1 MIHTVYSNSYE
12 VLRVCLMNNIEALG
26 VSTGGAGGASLFER
40 AFEKVPV
47 ITPNNAVEEDLRRA
61 VADRDGIC
69 AGIDFMKL
77 SSWMGFFSKEPMANI
92 VGNEADWMI
101 WDLLRRTGS
110 GSFREGPGRER
121 LRHYLEGRS
130 DEDVWHLARRIA
142 EVFVVYSTYRLDWVL
157 DWLGMH
163 PEMLNDTD
171 ARTTEQKVLERH
183 PDFAW
188 QRDLWRELSSRPSWR
203 GRRFLEGFPDMLRRL
218 AASGGSKRVK
228 LENDFT
234 VTLPDAL
241 HVFVPFVV
249 PPVMLPIIKAY
260 AASGRDVWFY
270 LLNPTSEYWYDL
282 LPRRLFDWKNAP
294 EGAELDGHPLLA
306 DNGGSTRANID
317 RIWRFTAAPDTAA
330 GLSELGVSEELDED
344 AVSRLPQGT
353 RRFLSSDF
361 LKGYAGRHQE
371 IRADMA
377 VANDSYYIERNST
390 DLLSR
395 VQDSILNLDVDLKKT
410 GGGAP
415 LFREDDRSIRFMR
428 SPTPTR
434 ELEALAD
441 WLHAQFAADPGLGPD
456 EVLVVTPDISTAAPL
471 IANVFD
477 SLPSE
482 RRIEWRISG
491 LSGFE
496 ADKAA
501 QAVLGLVELVTGRA
515 TLESF

>member
-26 VSTGGAGGASLFER
+26 VSTGGSGGASLFER

-188 QRDLWRELSSRPSWR
+188 QRDLWRELASRPSWR

-306 DNGGSTRANID
+306 DNGGSTRQHRPNLAIHG
-317 RIWRFTAAPDTAA
+317 RARHGCGPF
-330 GLSELGVSEELDED
+330 
-344 AVSRLPQGT
+344 GT
-353 RRFLSSDF
+353 RCVR
-361 LKGYAGRHQE
+361 
-371 IRADMA
+371 
-377 VANDSYYIERNST
+377 
-390 DLLSR
+390 
-395 VQDSILNLDVDLKKT
+395 
-410 GGGAP
+410 GA
-415 LFREDDRSIRFMR
+415 R
-428 SPTPTR
+428 
-434 ELEALAD
+434 
-441 WLHAQFAADPGLGPD
+441 
-456 EVLVVTPDISTAAPL
+456 
-471 IANVFD
+471 
-477 SLPSE
+477 
-482 RRIEWRISG
+482 
-491 LSGFE
+491 
-496 ADKAA
+496 
-501 QAVLGLVELVTGRA
+501 
-515 TLESF
+515 

>member
-26 VSTGGAGGASLFER
+26 VSTGGSGGASLFER

-163 PEMLNDTD
+163 SEMLNDTD

-188 QRDLWRELSSRPSWR
+188 QRDLWRELASRPSWR

-270 LLNPTSEYWYDL
+270 LLNP
-282 LPRRLFDWKNAP
+282 
-294 EGAELDGHPLLA
+294 
-306 DNGGSTRANID
+306 RANTGTTFC
-317 RIWRFTAAPDTAA
+317 RAGSSTGRTPPRAPSST
-330 GLSELGVSEELDED
+330 GI
-344 AVSRLPQGT
+344 
-353 RRFLSSDF
+353 RFLPTT
-361 LKGYAGRHQE
+361 AGRPAPTSTE
-371 IRADMA
+371 SGDSRPRPTRLRAF
-377 VANDSYYIERNST
+377 RNSVCPRSSMRT
-390 DLLSR
+390 PSVVCRREPAGSCRRTSSR
-395 VQDSILNLDVDLKKT
+395 DMRAGIRRSVPTWPLPTTATTSSGT
-410 GGGAP
+410 AP
-415 LFREDDRSIRFMR
+415 IFSPACRTRS
-428 SPTPTR
+428 
-434 ELEALAD
+434 
-441 WLHAQFAADPGLGPD
+441 
-456 EVLVVTPDISTAAPL
+456 
-471 IANVFD
+471 
-477 SLPSE
+477 
-482 RRIEWRISG
+482 
-491 LSGFE
+491 
-496 ADKAA
+496 
-501 QAVLGLVELVTGRA
+501 
-515 TLESF
+515 

>member
-26 VSTGGAGGASLFER
+26 VSTGGSGGASLFER

-188 QRDLWRELSSRPSWR
+188 QRDLWRELASRPSWR

-294 EGAELDGHPLLA
+294 EGAELDGHPLLS
-306 DNGGSTRANID
+306 DNGGSESGDSRPRPTR
-317 RIWRFTAAPDTAA
+317 
-330 GLSELGVSEELDED
+330 L
-344 AVSRLPQGT
+344 
-353 RRFLSSDF
+353 
-361 LKGYAGRHQE
+361 
-371 IRADMA
+371 RAF
-377 VANDSYYIERNST
+377 RNSACPRSSMRT
-390 DLLSR
+390 PSVVCRREPVGSCRRTSSR
-395 VQDSILNLDVDLKKT
+395 DMRAGIRRSVPTWPLPTTATTSSGT
-410 GGGAP
+410 AP
-415 LFREDDRSIRFMR
+415 IFSPACRTRS
-428 SPTPTR
+428 
-434 ELEALAD
+434 
-441 WLHAQFAADPGLGPD
+441 
-456 EVLVVTPDISTAAPL
+456 
-471 IANVFD
+471 
-477 SLPSE
+477 
-482 RRIEWRISG
+482 
-491 LSGFE
+491 
-496 ADKAA
+496 
-501 QAVLGLVELVTGRA
+501 
-515 TLESF
+515 